1 MVEIGFFVKKHFD
14 PKLFWTPT
22 NLSKNFLVL
31 NMFGS
36 MKLDPKL
43 CYHKTILGSK
53 KNWVQKKL
61 GPKICLVKKSLVQNS
76 FSNSWDIAK
85 NDKSL
90 QVTCC
95 LDKFHHD
102 SWHLLQIVPKSWL
115 WSLVKIG
122 SVTAEILLIW
132 TNVARTNVAWTN
144 IHITIVLDCQEW
156 MGNNIC

>member
-1 MVEIGFFVKKHFD
+1 M
-14 PKLFWTPT
+14 FWIPT
-22 NLSKNFLVL
+22 NLRSKNCLVL

-53 KNWVQKKL
+53 KKL
-61 GPKICLVKKSLVQNS
+61 GPEKIRPKNMFGKKSLVQNS

-85 NDKSL
+85 NDKSR

-102 SWHLLQIVPKSWL
+102 SWHLLQMVPKSWL

-144 IHITIVLDCQEW
+144 FYLTIVLDCPE
-156 MGNNIC
+156 